1 MKKNRLLISALCLLL
16 CAATLLSFSGC
27 GTAVKAAD
35 LMDGI
40 QKRTVARRV
49 ADDRFTAAGTD
60 LALKLFKATA
70 EGSSDNLLISPL
82 SIWLA
87 LSMTANGAKGET
99 LSQME
104 TLLGGDIKLDELNE
118 YLNSYMASLEGDK
131 KNTLSIANSIWF
143 RSAKE
148 GMISKDF
155 LQKNADYYGAAA
167 YSSPFDKSTVNDINN
182 WVKQNTDGM
191 IEKLLDGIDS
201 DAFMY
206 IINAMAF
213 EAEWSNTY
221 TKNNLSDGTFTDIN
235 GAKKQVK

>member
-1 MKKNRLLISALCLLL
+1 MKKNRLFISALCLLL

-40 QKRTVARRV
+40 KKGTVASRS
-49 ADDRFTAAGTD
+49 ADDRFTAAGSD

-118 YLNSYMASLEGDK
+118 YLNSYVASLEGDK

-155 LQKNADYYGAAA
+155 LQKMPTITA
-167 YSSPFDKSTVNDINN
+167 PPRIPRP
-182 WVKQNTDGM
+182 
-191 IEKLLDGIDS
+191 L
-201 DAFMY
+201 
-206 IINAMAF
+206 
-213 EAEWSNTY
+213 
-221 TKNNLSDGTFTDIN
+221 TK
-235 GAKKQVK
+235 AP

>member
-49 ADDRFTAAGTD
+49 ADDRFITAGTD

-104 TLLGGDIKLDELNE
+104 TLLGGDIKL
-118 YLNSYMASLEGDK
+118 
-131 KNTLSIANSIWF
+131 
-143 RSAKE
+143 
-148 GMISKDF
+148 
-155 LQKNADYYGAAA
+155 
-167 YSSPFDKSTVNDINN
+167 
-182 WVKQNTDGM
+182 
-191 IEKLLDGIDS
+191 
-201 DAFMY
+201 
-206 IINAMAF
+206 
-213 EAEWSNTY
+213 AER
-221 TKNNLSDGTFTDIN
+221 
-235 GAKKQVK
+235 VP